1 MASKRR
7 IFACRVDHST
17 PRAVEQ
23 VAFDL
28 QCYRV
33 DPHTRKIVGAAG
45 ILMDKIAAGEFKV
58 VPVEA
63 SQP

>member
-7 IFACRVDHST
+7 IFACRVDIST

-33 DPHTRKIVGAAG
+33 DPHTKKLVGAAG
-45 ILMDKIAAGEFKV
+45 VLMDKIATGEFKV
-58 VPVEA
+58 VPSDA
-63 SQP
+63 